1 MTHAPFVPELST
13 IQSAS
18 LEKPASMED
27 VFGGNEV
34 GPVPNP
40 FPVYDMLREH
50 RPAMPVQGMAYSGY
64 LLTRYDDVKAALK
77 NHEVFSNRG
86 NAKHIGLVFGR
97 TIQEMDGKEHIKHRK
112 IVSPALAPRALQKN
126 FAGAAKA
133 IADELID
140 KFADKGDAE
149 LGKEFTFGYPLR
161 VFMKIIGLPE
171 KDLETV
177 HKTAADLTKIG
188 VDPMKGLQAA
198 QELTTYLTPIVE
210 ARRSN
215 PSDDLLSRLVTAE
228 VDGDQL
234 SVDEVV
240 SFAKLLVLA
249 GAETTYHLI
258 GTVLLALLAHPEQLA
273 EVTKNRELVVPALDE
288 ALRWDSPVQIVCR
301 ETVSPI
307 ELAGVKMEADTSVLV
322 VCGAA
327 NRDPAMF
334 KDPEVF
340 DIHRNTKDH
349 IAFGSGQ
356 HFCAGSRVAYLEAEI
371 ALNSLLDRL
380 PNLRPGSDMGQV
392 VGMSFRGPTRVPVQF
407 G

>member
-1 MTHAPFVPELST
+1 M
-13 IQSAS
+13 
-18 LEKPASMED
+18 
-27 VFGGNEV
+27 
-34 GPVPNP
+34 
-40 FPVYDMLREH
+40 
-50 RPAMPVQGMAYSGY
+50 
-64 LLTRYDDVKAALK
+64 
-77 NHEVFSNRG
+77 
-86 NAKHIGLVFGR
+86 
-97 TIQEMDGKEHIKHRK
+97 
-112 IVSPALAPRALQKN
+112 
-126 FAGAAKA
+126 
-133 IADELID
+133 
-140 KFADKGDAE
+140 
-149 LGKEFTFGYPLR
+149 
-161 VFMKIIGLPE
+161 
-171 KDLETV
+171 
-177 HKTAADLTKIG
+177 
-188 VDPMKGLQAA
+188 
-198 QELTTYLTPIVE
+198 E